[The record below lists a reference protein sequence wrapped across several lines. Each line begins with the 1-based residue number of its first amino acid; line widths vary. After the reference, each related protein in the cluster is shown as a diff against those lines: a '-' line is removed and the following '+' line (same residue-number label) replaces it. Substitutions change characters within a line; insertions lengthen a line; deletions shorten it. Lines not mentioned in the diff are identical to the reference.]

1 VSLLKNV
8 DYKKILLEIIKILI
22 SVLATL
28 AINTS
33 LDKNI
38 TNYSGNS
45 IFYIIEFILIYYCT
59 SKAMKKVDKRMLIF
73 TSILAFLGAGIEVV
87 CYSINNYMS
96 LQGLFETRALVKKN
110 IISFIGLFLL
120 FNVINV
126 LIFKKINSVREKI
139 SMQEKLTVN
148 IDCKKTKLFIYWGII
163 FICWIPYYLNY
174 FPGLTTSDSML
185 QIYQSLGIVD
195 FTAHHPI
202 IHTAFIG
209 IFMNIGKMIN
219 NYTVGVALYTLAQML
234 LMSFIFALAIY
245 VMKKRE
251 LPRLCI
257 VIALVFYA
265 IYPVNALFSLMMWK
279 DIIFAGIMLI
289 YTIINCSLINDPD
302 KFMKNNR
309 RVFLYTIIMIVLM
322 FFRNNGL
329 YVIILTLPFALFFLK
344 KYWKKIILMFLIAI
358 LSYYTVNL
366 AVMSVFNI
374 KKGEI
379 REALSIPMQQMA
391 RVVTYHKDE
400 LSEEQLSNIKKYI
413 KADNIE
419 ELYNPVI
426 SDPIKNHFDSNN
438 FSNNKLDF
446 IKLWLS
452 LFKKYP
458 TDYIES
464 FICNSYGYYYPEAQ
478 HWVANRTMEKDD
490 ILNLKNKP
498 LVEIRAVRKIDS
510 LIEKRDI
517 PIISMFFSIGF
528 MFWLII
534 IALVYNIYNK
544 CYKNILIYI
553 PVIMLWLT
561 TLASPVFCE
570 FRYVY
575 SIVTCL
581 PVLTMMI
588 FKKKK

>member
-1 VSLLKNV
+1 MSLLKNV
-8 DYKKILLEIIKILI
+8 NYKKILLEIFKILI

-28 AINTS
+28 TINTS

-38 TNYSGNS
+38 TNYDGNS
-45 IFYIIEFILIYYCT
+45 IFYIIEFILIYSCT

-73 TSILAFLGAGIEVV
+73 TSILAFWGAGIEVV

-120 FNVINV
+120 FNLINV
-126 LIFKKINSVREKI
+126 LIFKKINTIK
-139 SMQEKLTVN
+139 EKLTVN
-148 IDCKKTKLFIYWGII
+148 TEYKKTNLFIYWGII

-185 QIYQSLGIVD
+185 QIYQSLGISS

-202 IHTAFIG
+202 VHTAFIG

-219 NYTVGVALYTLAQML
+219 NYTVGVALYTLAQMII
-234 LMSFIFALAIY
+234 MSFIFALAVY
-245 VMKKRE
+245 VMKKRK
-251 LPRLCI
+251 LPKLCV
-257 VIALVFYA
+257 VIALAFYA
-265 IYPVNALFSLMMWK
+265 IYPINALFSLMMWK

-289 YTIINCSLINDPD
+289 YTIVNCSLINDPD
-302 KFMKNNR
+302 KFMKNNKR
-309 RVFLYTIIMIVLM
+309 ILGYTIVMVALM

-329 YVIILTLPFALFFLK
+329 YVIILTLPFALVFLNR
-344 KYWKKIILMFLIAI
+344 YWKKIILMFLIAI
-358 LSYYTVNL
+358 LSYYTVNI

-374 KKGEI
+374 EKGEI

-391 RVVTYHKDE
+391 RVVAHHKDE

-438 FSNNKLDF
+438 FSNNKFDF

-452 LFKKYP
+452 LLKKYP
-458 TDYIES
+458 TEYVES

-490 ILNLKNKP
+490 ILNLKINP
-498 LVEIRAVRKIDS
+498 LVEVSGVKKIDS
-510 LIEKRDI
+510 LIERRDI
-517 PIISMFFSIGF
+517 PLISMFFSIGF

-534 IALVYNIYNK
+534 VALVYSVYNK

-581 PVLTMMI
+581 PILTMI
-588 FKKKK
+588 ILKKKE